1 VSAGAPIPR
10 RWTVEL
16 DGIRWLPR
24 LIDKARMRERGQL
37 GSYLLGHSPVDRAF
51 LKRAG
56 VSTEEFA
63 AIVRASPDDAAVLAA
78 LRAHAGW
85 NEPSLRR
92 WSARFPATYRFMI
105 PLWDMDEGY
114 RPRNPLY
121 EIGFAV
127 FRPVEGAVMATF
139 RLISRAP

>member
-1 VSAGAPIPR
+1 MSAGAAVPR
-10 RWTVEL
+10 RWTVEI

-56 VSTEEFA
+56 LTTEEFA
-63 AIVRASPDDAAVLAA
+63 AIVRASPDDDAVLAA

-85 NEPSLRR
+85 NESSLRR
-92 WSARFPATYRFMI
+92 WSARFPETYRMLI
-105 PLWDMDEGY
+105 PVWDMDEGY
-114 RPRNPLY
+114 RPRNPVQQ
-121 EIGFAV
+121 IGFAV
-127 FRPVEGAVMATF
+127 FRPLEGAVMAVV